1 MIIGFVRKFVG
12 ILYQKHDYYLYLLC
26 YAIALSWEHLHES
39 VGDGREEGGGPGG
52 GPQVV
57 EAGVVLEAEHG
68 RAEAHG
74 DQEELQGRVHLRADV

>member
-1 MIIGFVRKFVG
+1 MITILCWAIGLF
-12 ILYQKHDYYLYLLC
+12 
-26 YAIALSWEHLHES
+26 WPHLHES
-39 VGDGREEGGGPGG
+39 VGDGGEEGGGPGG

-74 DQEELQGRVHLRADV
+74 DQEELQSRVHLRADV

>member
-1 MIIGFVRKFVG
+1 MIVGFVRKFVG
-12 ILYQKHDYYLYLLC
+12 ILYGKNDYNC
-26 YAIALSWEHLHES
+26 VVQMVNGLSWEHLHES
-39 VGDGREEGGGPGG
+39 VGDGGEEGGGPGG

-74 DQEELQGRVHLRADV
+74 DQEELQSRVHLRADV

>member
-12 ILYQKHDYYLYLLC
+12 ILYQKHDYNLSC
-26 YAIALSWEHLHES
+26 WAIALSWEHLHES

-74 DQEELQGRVHLRADV
+74 DQEELQSRVHLRADV

>member
-12 ILYQKHDYYLYLLC
+12 ILYQKHDYYLSC
-26 YAIALSWEHLHES
+26 CANAFALSWEHLHES

-52 GPQVV
+52 RPQVV

-74 DQEELQGRVHLRADV
+74 DQEKLQGRVHLRADV

>member
-1 MIIGFVRKFVG
+1 MIIGLVRKFVG
-12 ILYQKHDYYLYLLC
+12 ILYGKNGHYRVDGLQS
-26 YAIALSWEHLHES
+26 IALSWEHLHES
-39 VGDGREEGGGPGG
+39 VWDGREEGGGPGG